1 MAASNPAP
9 EQDPAFRWPA
19 VFQKS
24 TEPIFLLSRQRRI
37 LFVNRAWEALTGLP
51 LAEVKGRTCRRR
63 PRSALVEKAEIVASA
78 LAPPPEALQGQP
90 AQARRQLLLPD
101 EPPAW
106 WQIAYFPLAGDDKP
120 LAILGKISV
129 RTKPASGKQERL
141 ANAGKEPPLSEKMLA
156 LRQKVAQAHRLDNL
170 PAATPALERVV
181 EQIRLAAT
189 NVHAVLI
196 QGETGTGKRW
206 VARAIHEHSDRRDQF
221 FAALDCERLPASA
234 VEALLFHPASAGCAA
249 LGTVYMRSLQALP
262 RELQDQLTN
271 ALAARDENS
280 ALPRIV
286 AGFDAPAE
294 SFVQMG
300 TPSSVSPRPEGEG
313 GTSSEPRPSGSGM
326 LSEKLYCRLAT
337 QVIALPPLRERTE
350 DFAWW
355 VQKLLGQAC
364 QTMDRALAAVSTD
377 ATECLRCHS
386 WPGNLHELFEVLRNA
401 CARAKGENIEL
412 ADLPFYLKQTPP
424 PPQKPI
430 SLDAVLEQVEKRL
443 IRLALQLAQ
452 DNKAKAADLLGIWR
466 PRLLRRIENLGLN
479 KSGAVSP
486 LAPEGERG

>member
-63 PRSALVEKAEIVASA
+63 PRSVLVEKAEIVSSA

-106 WQIAYFPLAGDDKP
+106 WQIAFFPLAGVDRP

-129 RTKPASGKQERL
+129 RTKPA
-141 ANAGKEPPLSEKMLA
+141 AGKAQPLSEKMLA
-156 LRQKVAQAHRLDNL
+156 LRQKIALAHRLDNL

-206 VARAIHEHSDRRDQF
+206 VARAIHEHSDRREQF
-221 FAALDCERLPASA
+221 FATLDCERLPASA
-234 VEALLFHPASAGCAA
+234 VAALLLHPASAGCAA
-249 LGTVYMRSLQALP
+249 LGTVYLRSLQSLP

-271 ALAARDENS
+271 ALAGRNEIS
-280 ALPRIV
+280 ALPRII
-286 AGFDAPAE
+286 AGFDEPAE
-294 SFVQMG
+294 SFVQNG
-300 TPSSVSPRPEGEG
+300 TP
-313 GTSSEPRPSGSGM
+313 SEPRPSGIGT

-337 QVIALPPLRERTE
+337 QVIGLPPLRERTE

-355 VQKLLGQAC
+355 VEKLLGQAC
-364 QTMDRALAAVSTD
+364 QAMERTLAAVSSD
-377 ATECLRCHS
+377 AMECLRCHS
-386 WPGNLHELFEVLRNA
+386 WPGNLRELYEVLRNA
-401 CARAKGENIEL
+401 CARAKGESIEL

-424 PPQKPI
+424 PPEKPI
-430 SLDAVLEQVEKRL
+430 SLDAILEQVEKRL
-443 IRLALQLAQ
+443 ITLALQLAQ
-452 DNKAKAADLLGIWR
+452 DNKAKTADLLGIWR
-466 PRLLRRIENLGLN
+466 PRLLRRIETLGLN
-479 KSGAVSP
+479 KTDVP
-486 LAPEGERG
+486 